1 MIIRASPSGPYKS
14 IKKEY
19 NFSKTIRKMT
29 SSSAETPLPFS
40 REDISREEERGSE
53 EGEGKR
59 DVADPRINNLAQRE
73 Q

>member
-1 MIIRASPSGPYKS
+1 
-14 IKKEY
+14 
-19 NFSKTIRKMT
+19 MT

-59 DVADPRINNLAQRE
+59 ERDVADPRINNLAQRE

>member
-1 MIIRASPSGPYKS
+1 
-14 IKKEY
+14 
-19 NFSKTIRKMT
+19 MT

-59 DVADPRINNLAQRE
+59 ETWQIRE
-73 Q
+73 LII